1 MAQTRRSAMTHRS
14 LIELSPHPVAGTSR
28 GIARR
33 LALTLWVA
41 ATLLAV
47 AAIVI
52 VIATLSTPAPEAGYL
67 RGSVALFAFAW
78 STIGA
83 RIATRHSRN
92 AVGWLMLAA
101 GLGFAVIAVTQEL
114 VIAALLGPHP
124 VQGAEI
130 TVRLVRI
137 SGFLTSL
144 AAGLTILLFPDGQFP
159 SRRWIAVGVL
169 VIACNA
175 LGAAIA
181 ALAPLPS
188 LVGSANPFL
197 EAENAYFKVPLYGL
211 ARYGGP
217 LALAAGGGAL
227 LARLRGSRGAERQ
240 QLKWVTAGGGLAL
253 TTNLIANVIPAVA
266 LLQVVQ
272 LLSLLAIPVTV
283 GIAMARY
290 RLYDIDTILNR
301 TLVYV
306 ILSAFLAGL
315 TAALLAITQRL
326 FIVFTGQSSDAAIV
340 ITTLILVGVL
350 GTTQQVIQRAVDRRF
365 KSAGRGLT
373 GLPTFATEVRQFAGL
388 SDPQRLLMRLLSE
401 SVAAFGATGGA
412 VELGTTQGRMSTQTV
427 GEWDGDTR
435 VTTTINDGMG
445 KAARLRLGPRSS
457 GEAYSKPQIA
467 QLRDA
472 ADAVAEALERRPA
485 VSRGLTGGG
494 GARPH
499 GS

>member
-1 MAQTRRSAMTHRS
+1 MAQTQPSEMNQRS
-14 LIELSPHPVAGTSR
+14 LIEISPHPVAGTSR

-33 LALTLWVA
+33 LALALWVA
-41 ATLLAV
+41 STLLAV

-114 VIAALLGPHP
+114 VIATLLGPLP
-124 VQGAEI
+124 GQSAEI
-130 TVRLVRI
+130 TVRSVRI

-144 AAGLTILLFPDGQFP
+144 AAGLTILLFPDGHLP
-159 SRRWIAVGVL
+159 SRRWIAIGVL
-169 VIACNA
+169 VVACNA
-175 LGAAIA
+175 LGATIA

-197 EAENAYFKVPLYGL
+197 DAENAYFKVPLYGL

-227 LARLRGSRGAERQ
+227 LARLRRSSGPERQ

-253 TTNLIANVIPAVA
+253 ITNLIANVIPAVA

-272 LLSLLAIPVTV
+272 LMSLLAIPVTV

-306 ILSAFLAGL
+306 IVSAFLAGL
-315 TAALLAITQRL
+315 TAALLGTTQHL
-326 FIVFTGQSSDAAIV
+326 FVVFTGQSSDAAIV
-340 ITTLILVGVL
+340 ITTLILVAIL
-350 GTTQQVIQRAVDRRF
+350 GTTQQVVQRAVDRRF
-365 KSAGRGLT
+365 RSAARGLT
-373 GLPTFATEVRQFAGL
+373 GLRTFAAEVRQFAGL
-388 SDPQRLLMRLLSE
+388 SDAHRLLTRLLSE

-412 VELGTTQGRMSTQTV
+412 VELGATEGHMSLRTI
-427 GEWDGDTR
+427 GDWNGDAR

-445 KAARLRLGPRSS
+445 IAARLRLGPRLS

-472 ADAVAEALERRPA
+472 ADAVAEALERTPS
-485 VSRGLTGGG
+485 VQSKIG
-494 GARPH
+494 
-499 GS
+499 

>member
-1 MAQTRRSAMTHRS
+1 M
-14 LIELSPHPVAGTSR
+14 VV
-28 GIARR
+28 RR
-33 LALTLWVA
+33 LALALWLF
-41 ATLLAV
+41 ATFLAV

-52 VIATLSTPAPEAGYL
+52 VIASLSTPAPEPGYL

-83 RIATRHSRN
+83 RIAARHSRN

-114 VIAALLGPHP
+114 VIAAFLGPHP
-124 VQGAEI
+124 EQSTDL
-130 TVRLVRI
+130 TVRFVRI
-137 SGFLTSL
+137 SGFVTSL
-144 AAGLTILLFPDGQFP
+144 AAGLTILLFPDGHLP
-159 SRRWIAVGVL
+159 SRRWMAIGAL
-169 VIACNA
+169 VVACNA

-181 ALAPLPS
+181 AFAPLPS
-188 LVGSANPFL
+188 LVGSADPFL
-197 EAENAYFKVPLYGL
+197 DAENAYFKVPLYGL

-227 LARLRGSRGAERQ
+227 LARLRRSSGAERQ

-253 TTNLIANVIPAVA
+253 ITNLIANVVSAVA

-306 ILSAFLAGL
+306 IVSAFLAGL
-315 TAALLAITQRL
+315 TAALLGTTQHL
-326 FIVFTGQSSDAAIV
+326 FIAFTGQSSDAAIV
-340 ITTLILVGVL
+340 ITTLILVALL
-350 GTTQQVIQRAVDRRF
+350 GTTQQVVQRAVDRRF
-365 KSAGRGLT
+365 RSGAKGLT
-373 GLPTFATEVRQFAGL
+373 GLRTFATEVRQFAGL
-388 SDPQRLLMRLLSE
+388 SDTQRLLMRLLSE

-412 VELGTTQGRMSTQTV
+412 VELGSTEGRTTRTV
-427 GEWDGDTR
+427 GEWDGDAY
-435 VTTTINDGMG
+435 VTTTIDDGTG
-445 KAARLRLGPRSS
+445 IAARVRLGPRSS

-472 ADAVAEALERRPA
+472 ADAVAEVLERRLSVQP
-485 VSRGLTGGG
+485 RII
-494 GARPH
+494 
-499 GS
+499 